1 MHGSLRAL
9 AAGATVLACLAN
21 VAPAVAQDEEPPN
34 SLLLIA
40 KPGLG
45 DANFRRTVVLV
56 TQAPDASTVGVIL
69 NRPTALELS
78 GFFGPSVPIQN
89 YRDSIYFGG
98 PVMPQ
103 VIVAL
108 FRAETPPSAPA
119 FHVLK
124 GLYLTMRPGNVES
137 LLATAGAR
145 YRLYAGFS
153 GWLPT
158 QLESEL
164 ARDDWYVLPADDEI
178 VFRRDT
184 GNMWEELL
192 ARAAGMHAGAG
203 TPSRPPQR
211 TVQIESPAEA
221 GLDSRI
227 TRAVP

>member
-1 MHGSLRAL
+1 
-9 AAGATVLACLAN
+9 
-21 VAPAVAQDEEPPN
+21 
-34 SLLLIA
+34 
-40 KPGLG
+40 
-45 DANFRRTVVLV
+45 
-56 TQAPDASTVGVIL
+56 
-69 NRPTALELS
+69 
-78 GFFGPSVPIQN
+78 
-89 YRDSIYFGG
+89 
-98 PVMPQ
+98 MPQ